1 MQGIELRH
9 LRCLVALAEEG
20 SFSRAA
26 ARLGTTQPAVSQLLK
41 RLEDMIGQRLLHR
54 DRLSLALTP
63 LGEQVLAQAREALA
77 AVEGALEAT
86 RRSLRGEAGRLRLG
100 LSVPSLYG
108 GVPALIRRF
117 RAARPGVVV
126 EMRVLPSTEQPA
138 ALLERR
144 VDLAFGAAD
153 PRADGLARRVLA
165 DEAMQVV
172 LPAWHRLAGSPS
184 LPLAALRGEGWI
196 MPPAPVPLRDEILG
210 AFRAAGYAP
219 RIVAEST
226 DFLTTF
232 GLVMAD
238 AGLALAAESFSD
250 FAGPDLVLVPLT
262 GPAPRL
268 EHALAYRRD
277 DTSPVLRALLE
288 ML

>member
-41 RLEDMIGQRLLHR
+41 RLEDMVGQRLVHR
-54 DRLSLALTP
+54 DRLSLSLTA
-63 LGEQVLAQAREALA
+63 LGEEVLLQAREALA
-77 AVEGALEAT
+77 AVDGALEAT
-86 RRSLRGEAGRLRLG
+86 RRSLRGEAGRLRVG

-108 GVPALIRRF
+108 GVPALIRRL
-117 RAARPGVVV
+117 RAARPGVAV
-126 EMRVLPSTEQPA
+126 EMTVLPSTEQPA

-144 VDLAFGAAD
+144 VDLAFGCAD
-153 PRADGLARRVLA
+153 LRADGLARRVLA

-172 LPAWHRLAGSPS
+172 LPAWHRLAGRPS
-184 LPLAALRGEGWI
+184 LPLAALREEGWI

-238 AGLALAAESFSD
+238 AGLALAAESFAD

-268 EHALAYRRD
+268 VHALAHRQD
-277 DTSPVLRALLE
+277 DRSPVLRALLE

>member
-1 MQGIELRH
+1 MQGVELRH

-20 SFSRAA
+20 SFGRAA
-26 ARLGTTQPAVSQLLK
+26 LRLGTTQPAVSQLLK
-41 RLEDMIGQRLLHR
+41 RLEDMMGQRLVHR
-54 DRLSLALTP
+54 DRLSLSLTA
-63 LGEQVLAQAREALA
+63 LGEQVLLQAREALA
-77 AVEGALEAT
+77 AVDGALEAT
-86 RRSLRGEAGRLRLG
+86 RRSLRGEAGRLRVG

-117 RAARPGVVV
+117 RAARPGVSVA
-126 EMRVLPSTEQPA
+126 MTVLPSTEQPA

-144 VDLAFGAAD
+144 VDVAFGAAD
-153 PRADGLARRVLA
+153 PRVDGLARRVLA

-172 LPAWHRLAGSPS
+172 LPAWHRLAAAAS
-184 LPLAALRGEGWI
+184 LPLSALRDEGWI

-210 AFRAAGYAP
+210 QFRAAGFTP

-238 AGLALAAESFSD
+238 AGLALAADSFAD

-268 EHALAYRRD
+268 VHALAYRQD
-277 DTSPVLRALLE
+277 DGSPVLRALLE